1 MLMEKYRIEIKWA
14 LLFIATMLIWMIL
27 EKLVGLHSTHIDKHM
42 IYTNFFAIP
51 AILIYV
57 LALLDKRKN
66 FYGGQMTY
74 QQGFLTGLWMTL
86 IITVLSPLAQ
96 YIISTVITPDYFSTV
111 IDYAVANDIMTEE
124 AARKQ
129 FNLKSYIIQ
138 ATIGAVIM
146 GVVTSAIVAIFTR
159 KRAQS

>member
-1 MLMEKYRIEIKWA
+1 MQKYRIEIKWA
-14 LLFIATMLIWMIL
+14 LIFIAVNLAWMIG
-27 EKLVGLHSTHIDKHM
+27 EKAVGLHDTHIDKHM

-51 AILIYV
+51 AIIVYV

-66 FYGGQMTY
+66 FYGGVMNY
-74 QQGFLTGLWMTL
+74 KQGFLTGLWITL
-86 IITVLSPLAQ
+86 IVTILSPLTQ

-111 IDYAVANDIMTEE
+111 IDYVVEHDMMTEE

-129 FNLKSYIIQ
+129 FNLKNYIIQ
-138 ATIGAVIM
+138 ATIGALIM

-159 KRAQS
+159 KREKPS